1 MELTQTSM
9 TKAKLWTK
17 DFIIITLTAF
27 LVFLTFYLLMTTM
40 TLYAIEQFNAS
51 QTTAGLAASIFV
63 IGSLCSRLF
72 AGKYIDVVGRRKL
85 LYASLILFLISCLL
99 YFFVTSFTLLLTI
112 RFIHGIA
119 FGVVTTV
126 MGTAVMSIIPPARR
140 GEGTSYFSL
149 STPLATAIGP
159 FIGILITQHADFNWI
174 FVTCTAFAMINI
186 IVMLFAKIP
195 EMPLSPQQIKEMR
208 GFRLQDFFEK
218 SAVPMAIIIF
228 ILGITY
234 ASVLSYLSPF
244 AIEAKLTSAASL
256 FFIVYAVFL
265 LGSRPFTGKL
275 LDLRG
280 ENVIIYPALIL
291 FTIGLFCLSQS
302 YGSSMM
308 LVASALIALGFGNM
322 ISCSQVAV
330 VNLAPNHRIGL
341 ATSTFYIAM
350 DAGIGVGPIII
361 GAILP
366 HFGYRG
372 MYASMAVLV
381 VITIII
387 YYFVHGRHAKVSAS

>member
-63 IGSLCSRLF
+63 IGSLCSR
-72 AGKYIDVVGRRKL
+72 
-85 LYASLILFLISCLL
+85 
-99 YFFVTSFTLLLTI
+99 
-112 RFIHGIA
+112 
-119 FGVVTTV
+119 
-126 MGTAVMSIIPPARR
+126 
-140 GEGTSYFSL
+140 
-149 STPLATAIGP
+149 
-159 FIGILITQHADFNWI
+159 
-174 FVTCTAFAMINI
+174 
-186 IVMLFAKIP
+186 
-195 EMPLSPQQIKEMR
+195 
-208 GFRLQDFFEK
+208 
-218 SAVPMAIIIF
+218 
-228 ILGITY
+228 
-234 ASVLSYLSPF
+234 
-244 AIEAKLTSAASL
+244 
-256 FFIVYAVFL
+256 
-265 LGSRPFTGKL
+265 PFTGKL

-280 ENVIIYPALIL
+280 ENIIIYPALIL

-302 YGSSMM
+302 YGSGMM

-361 GAILP
+361 GTILP

-381 VITIII
+381 LITIVI
-387 YYFVHGRHAKVSAS
+387 YYFVHGRHVKVTAS

>member
-1 MELTQTSM
+1 MELTLTRM

-40 TLYAIEQFNAS
+40 TLYAIQQFNAS

-72 AGKYIDVVGRRKL
+72 AGKYIDVIGRRKL
-85 LYASLILFLISCLL
+85 LYASLIVFLLACLL
-99 YFFVTSFTLLLTI
+99 YFFVNSFPLLLTI
-112 RFIHGIA
+112 RFLHGLA

-126 MGTAVMSIIPPARR
+126 MGTAVMSIIPISRR

-159 FIGILITQHADFNWI
+159 FLGILITQHADFYWI
-174 FVTCTAFAMINI
+174 FITCTAFAMINI
-186 IVMLFAKIP
+186 VVMLFAKIP
-195 EMPLSPQQIKEMR
+195 EVTLSSQQLQEMR

-218 SAVPMAIIIF
+218 TAMPMSTIIF

-244 AIEAKLTSAASL
+244 SIEANLTSAASI
-256 FFIVYAVFL
+256 FFIIYAVFL
-265 LGSRPFTGKL
+265 LASRPFTGKL
-275 LDLRG
+275 IDTKG
-280 ENVIIYPALIL
+280 ENIIIYPALVL
-291 FTIGLFCLSQS
+291 FMVGLLCLGQS
-302 YGSSMM
+302 YNSAM
-308 LVASALIALGFGNM
+308 LLTASALIALGFGNM

-330 VNLAPNHRIGL
+330 VNIAPQHRIGL
-341 ATSTFYIAM
+341 ATSTFYMAM

-361 GAILP
+361 GSLLP
-366 HFGYRG
+366 HLGYRG
-372 MYASMAVLV
+372 MYAVMAVLV
-381 VITIII
+381 FATIII
-387 YYFVHGRHAKVSAS
+387 YYFVHGRHVKKIA